1 MRVVSIDIG
10 YRNLAVCVARWC
22 PATSFLRFESACVT
36 DALDGRKPRSHAD
49 TCDKVLRRLD
59 SLLPQKGNEEEEDT
73 AVVIERQ
80 HRGVNIAL
88 QFAVQGYFFP
98 HKVHFLAPKHKFL
111 TPARLG
117 IETPSA
123 DLKKASTEILES
135 LIFAPP
141 QNLCLRQVALCH
153 ADRRKHKLKVDDLA
167 DACIQLLSHLEA
179 DHGIIVGAGAGGS
192 DDNLATS
199 GCKGQGTA

>member
-59 SLLPQKGNEEEEDT
+59 TLLPPKVNEEDT

-98 HKVHFLAPKHKFL
+98 HKVHFLPPKHKFL

-179 DHGIIVGAGAGGS
+179 DHGIFVGGGAGGS
-192 DDNLATS
+192 DDPATS
-199 GCKGQGTA
+199 GCQDQGTA

>member
-22 PATSFLRFESACVT
+22 PSQKHLRFEKACVT

-49 TCDKVLRRLD
+49 TCAKVLTRLDKVLESSSD
-59 SLLPQKGNEEEEDT
+59 KEQQSL
-73 AVVIERQ
+73 VVIERQ
-80 HRGVNIAL
+80 HRGVNVAL
-88 QFAVQGYFFP
+88 QYALQGYFHP
-98 HKVHFLAPKHKFL
+98 QRVHFLPPKHKFL

-123 DLKKASTEILES
+123 DLKRASTEILEA

-141 QNLCLRQVALCH
+141 QNLCLEQVKLCH
-153 ADRRKHKLKVDDLA
+153 AARRHKRLKVDDLA
-167 DACIQLLSHLEA
+167 DSCIQLLSFLEA
-179 DHGIIVGAGAGGS
+179 EHDILVVSGASGFQDQGG
-192 DDNLATS
+192 L
-199 GCKGQGTA
+199 